1 MEKSPSHSPLLSSP
15 PSKMGST
22 AQVGLTLTVL
32 TYTVLHSV
40 GKTENTSGFARTL
53 RVGGA
58 KWLVLSSKLHWDM
71 TPLILEPKQWKV
83 HELPSKVSP
92 LTAATWEPYAESRCC
107 YKMQAV
113 GSPESPRGREL
124 CGRTAEPAADLL
136 LQGTNVYLVSHWD
149 TRIYL
154 FPQHSLAYANTAG
167 IL

>member
-22 AQVGLTLTVL
+22 AQVELTLTVL

-71 TPLILEPKQWKV
+71 TPLILEPKQWEV

-92 LTAATWEPYAESRCC
+92 LTAAN
-107 YKMQAV
+107 
-113 GSPESPRGREL
+113 L
-124 CGRTAEPAADLL
+124 CWITLL
-136 LQGTNVYLVSHWD
+136 LQDASSRESWVTTWKGALWENCWARSRFASAGNKCLLGEPLRYQN
-149 TRIYL
+149 L
-154 FPQHSLAYANTAG
+154 FVPTAQSG
-167 IL
+167 LC